1 MKAWSSDKIVGM
13 LGGALQQRKYL
24 RSRHLL
30 TCWDDQSDSSNDQH
44 KKGQNCFF
52 LKGSKVKKFHNPD
65 VFFHKCFWPNG
76 WHFFCWKVISLWLW
90 GRWATGEAAAKL
102 VTPDRSRQP
111 PRRSTFLVSKNLK
124 KKKLILTRFL
134 TRLTRI
140 RQTIQSVSNQTAFG
154 NLQDDQHFLSRKMY
168 KRKTSFQNI
177 TR

>member
-1 MKAWSSDKIVGM
+1 MTSCQNLIQEMISI
-13 LGGALQQRKYL
+13 
-24 RSRHLL
+24 
-30 TCWDDQSDSSNDQH
+30 
-44 KKGQNCFF
+44 KKEKNCSF
-52 LKGSKVKKFHNPD
+52 LNGYNVKTFHNPD
-65 VFFHKCFWPNG
+65 VFFINIFGQNG
-76 WHFFCWKVISLWLW
+76 WNFFCWKVISLWLW
-90 GRWATGEAAAKL
+90 GWWATGEAAAKL

-154 NLQDDQHFLSRKMY
+154 NHQDDQHFLSRKMY